1 MAFGNIAD
9 KEVSATPRCKRLDL
23 QMPLTKFEYDELYW
37 CWRDLAQALER
48 ELLNAKSDLEI
59 TRSVLEGRDGLG

>member
-1 MAFGNIAD
+1 MAFGYSTKSN
-9 KEVSATPRCKRLDL
+9 VSVTPRCQRLDAA
-23 QMPLTKFEYDELYW
+23 MPIIKFEYDELYW

-59 TRSVLEGRDGLG
+59 AHSVAEGRDGLG